1 MNELKLVGA
10 EPELLTVRSDLLG
23 DLSVRSADALMFPAG
38 MLGFPECRRFA
49 LVRAERDGL
58 FWMQSMEYS
67 TLVFLLVDPFAVVT
81 NYSIDVAPSQ
91 LADLGAHRPPDI
103 GLLSVVTLP
112 GAAGDKP
119 TANLQGPIA
128 INFATRTAKQIV
140 LSETDFGVRVP
151 IDLQQLMS
159 GSEKPS

>member
-1 MNELKLVGA
+1 MKQLKLVDA
-10 EPELLTVRSDLLG
+10 EPTTVTVRSDLLG
-23 DLSVRSADALMFPAG
+23 ELQVRSNDALHFNNG

-58 FWMQSMEYS
+58 FWLQSMEYS
-67 TLVFLLVDPFAVVT
+67 TLAFLLVDPFAVVRE
-81 NYSIDVAPSQ
+81 YSIDVAPSQ
-91 LADLGAHRPPDI
+91 LAELGAYRPADI

-112 GAAGDKP
+112 AGPGEQP

-128 INFATRTAKQIV
+128 INFATRMAKQLV

-151 IDLQQLMS
+151 IDLKQLAS
-159 GSEKPS
+159 GL